1 MSRQEV
7 FDEVQ
12 KIFQAVFDDDELMIS
27 YSTNSDDIEDWD
39 SLENINLIIAMEKR
53 FQLKFDIKEVGKL
66 KDVGEMIDLIERKL
80 NE

>member
-27 YSTNSDDIEDWD
+27 DSTNSDDIEDWN
-39 SLENINLIIAMEKR
+39 SLEHINLIIAMEKR
-53 FQLKFDIKEVGKL
+53 SQLKFDIKEVGKL

>member
-27 YSTNSDDIEDWD
+27 DSTNSDDIEDWD
-39 SLENINLIIAMEKR
+39 SLEHINLIIAMEKR